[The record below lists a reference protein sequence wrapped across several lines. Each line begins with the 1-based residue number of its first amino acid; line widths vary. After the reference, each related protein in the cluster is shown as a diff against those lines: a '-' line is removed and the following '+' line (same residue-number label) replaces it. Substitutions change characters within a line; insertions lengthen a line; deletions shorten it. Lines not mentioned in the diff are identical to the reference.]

1 MHELSSGACMLEPC
15 FHQHQR
21 DCQQQKVVGIPMQ
34 ETIAEFTAHH
44 NLLETRQ
51 TARLHDVDHVDGRE
65 AYVANE
71 KANGGARTRALDRQ
85 HVEISSQPRRNSFRW
100 PFFVASQN
108 TNAIQ
113 LWIYTI

>member
-1 MHELSSGACMLEPC
+1 
-15 FHQHQR
+15 
-21 DCQQQKVVGIPMQ
+21 MQ

-100 PFFVASQN
+100 PFFVASHN
-108 TNAIQ
+108 IQ
-113 LWIYTI
+113 MQYNFGFTQSKQSSDVLLHHDNRI